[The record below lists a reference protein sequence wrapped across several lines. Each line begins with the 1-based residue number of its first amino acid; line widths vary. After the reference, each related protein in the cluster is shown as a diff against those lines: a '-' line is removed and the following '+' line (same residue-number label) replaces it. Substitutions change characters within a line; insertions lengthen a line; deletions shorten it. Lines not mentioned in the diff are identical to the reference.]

1 VPKGLIEDILPLA
14 ERMRSVWRLLD
25 TAQDCG
31 AANMAVDEA
40 ILRAVQA
47 SLVPPTLRLYGWH
60 PPCLSLG
67 QAQPAAEVDWEAC
80 RRLGIDV
87 VRRSTG
93 GRAILHVD
101 ELTYSLAAPES
112 DPRVA
117 GDIVSSYRKISA
129 GLLAGLRLL
138 NVPGLESKPQAS
150 STHRV
155 LPASPVCFQ
164 APSHYE
170 ITVDGKKL
178 AGSAQKRSRGAL
190 LQHGAIPLRG
200 DIARICRLLLPRPKE
215 AALRARATT
224 LEAAI
229 GRVPSFDELAAAL
242 ALGFSQALGVEL
254 AAGQLTLQEQ
264 RWAAELRR
272 DKYGRDEWTR
282 RI

>member
-1 VPKGLIEDILPLA
+1 
-14 ERMRSVWRLLD
+14 MSTVWRLLN

-31 AANMAVDEA
+31 AVNMAVDEA

-47 SLVPPTLRLYGWH
+47 GLVPPTLRLYGWS

-80 RRLGIDV
+80 RQLGIDV

-101 ELTYSLAAPES
+101 ELTYSLAAPEN

-129 GLLAGLRLL
+129 GLLAGLRML
-138 NVPGLESKPQAS
+138 NVPGLESMPQPQ
-150 STHRV
+150 STHRA
-155 LPASPVCFQ
+155 LPPSPACFQ

-170 ITVDGKKL
+170 ITVGGKKL
-178 AGSAQKRSRGAL
+178 AGSAQKRGRGAL
-190 LQHGAIPLRG
+190 LQHGAIPLCG
-200 DIARICRLLLPRPKE
+200 DIARICQVLLPRPEE

-224 LEAAI
+224 VEAAV
-229 GRVPSFDELAAAL
+229 GRAPSFDEAAAAL
-242 ALGFSQALGVEL
+242 AGGFSQALGVEL

-272 DKYGRDEWTR
+272 DKYSCDEWTR
-282 RI
+282 RT

>member
-1 VPKGLIEDILPLA
+1 
-14 ERMRSVWRLLD
+14 MHTVWRLLN

-47 SLVPPTLRLYGWH
+47 GTVPPTLRLYGWT
-60 PPCLSLG
+60 PACLSLG
-67 QAQPAAEVDWEAC
+67 HAQPAAEVDWEAC
-80 RRLGIDV
+80 RRLGVDV
-87 VRRSTG
+87 VRRSSG

-101 ELTYSLAAPES
+101 ELTYSLAAPDSE
-112 DPRVA
+112 PRVA

-150 STHRV
+150 STHRA

-170 ITVDGKKL
+170 ITVGGKKL
-178 AGSAQKRSRGAL
+178 AGSAQMRKRAVL
-190 LQHGAIPLRG
+190 LQHGAIPLCG
-200 DIARICRLLLPRPKE
+200 DIARICRLLLPRPEE

-224 LEAAI
+224 VEATL
-229 GRVPSFDELAAAL
+229 GRAPSFDEAAAAL
-242 ALGFSQALGVEL
+242 VIGFSHALNVEL
-254 AAGQLTLQEQ
+254 VAGQLTLQEQ
-264 RWAAELRR
+264 LWAAELRR
-272 DKYGRDEWTR
+272 DKYGCDEWTKR
-282 RI
+282 R

>member
-1 VPKGLIEDILPLA
+1 MNA
-14 ERMRSVWRLLD
+14 AWRLLN
-25 TAQDCG
+25 TAQDRG

-47 SLVPPTLRLYGWH
+47 GSVPPTLRLYGWN

-67 QAQPAAEVDWEAC
+67 QAQPAAEVDWDAC
-80 RRLGIDV
+80 RQLGIDV

-101 ELTYSLAAPES
+101 ELTYSLVAPEN

-150 STHRV
+150 
-155 LPASPVCFQ
+155 PAQRKPPLSPVCFQ

-170 ITVDGKKL
+170 ITVGGKKL
-178 AGSAQKRSRGAL
+178 VGSAQKRSRGVLLQHAV
-190 LQHGAIPLRG
+190 LQHGALPLCG
-200 DIARICRLLLPRPKE
+200 DIARICQVLLPRPE
-215 AALRARATT
+215 GAAVRARATT
-224 LEAAI
+224 LEAAM
-229 GRVPSFDELAAAL
+229 GRAPSFDEAAAAL
-242 ALGFSQALGVEL
+242 VLGFSQALDVEL
-254 AAGQLTLQEQ
+254 MAGQLSSQEQ
-264 RWAAELRR
+264 RWAVELRR